1 MRTPAGAIDVCGS
14 VVIAYMPI
22 SCIDTHILYNILYN
36 TTEYCTAVVSG
47 TVHAYF
53 YSRLHTTVI

>member
-14 VVIAYMPI
+14 VCRFVLTPTY
-22 SCIDTHILYNILYN
+22 C
-36 TTEYCTAVVSG
+36 TTYCTTLPYTLCTAVVSG
-47 TVHAYF
+47 TVVLVHASYF